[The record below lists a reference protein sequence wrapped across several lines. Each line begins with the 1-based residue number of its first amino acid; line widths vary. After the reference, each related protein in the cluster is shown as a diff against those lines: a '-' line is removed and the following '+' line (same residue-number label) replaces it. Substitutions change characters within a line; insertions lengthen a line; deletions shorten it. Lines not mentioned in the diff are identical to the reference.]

1 MNDLISEEKLKDWTG
16 IKTRKSTKRWLDD
29 RNIFYFEGKDGRIC
43 VTLSA
48 ITEKQTDSGV
58 ISFEK
63 AET

>member
-1 MNDLISEEKLKDWTG
+1 VNDLISEEKLKDWTG

-63 AET
+63 AEG